1 MLKQTKVQ
9 KIYKKYLSSRKEN
22 SAANFLKL
30 FMPEMIYRSTKL
42 EGEKIT
48 RKQVL
53 SIF

>member
-1 MLKQTKVQ
+1 MTKVQ
-9 KIYKKYLSSRKEN
+9 KIYKKYLFNKKKDSSI
-22 SAANFLKL
+22 NFLKS

-42 EGEKIT
+42 EGERVT

>member
-1 MLKQTKVQ
+1 MTNTLKNN
-9 KIYKKYLSSRKEN
+9 YKKYLLKKKKN
-22 SAANFLKL
+22 SALDFFKS

-42 EGEKIT
+42 EGERIT